1 MKKICKVVSCLFL
14 LLTAASFAS
23 ENKVIGSG
31 TITFVGT
38 IVEGNCEM
46 ETNKNTFKTKC
57 WNGVE
62 MEESRYHLEPNK
74 QFNSK
79 LINNKGTMAIKWIK
93 DDLAI
98 MNIVYN

>member
-46 ETNKNTFKTKC
+46 ETNKNT
-57 WNGVE
+57 
-62 MEESRYHLEPNK
+62 LK
-74 QFNSK
+74 QSVGMG
-79 LINNKGTMAIKWIK
+79 LKWRNHVTI
-93 DDLAI
+93 
-98 MNIVYN
+98 

>member
-1 MKKICKVVSCLFL
+1 MFL

-62 MEESRYHLEPNK
+62 MEESR
-74 QFNSK
+74 
-79 LINNKGTMAIKWIK
+79 
-93 DDLAI
+93 
-98 MNIVYN
+98 